1 MFRTA
6 AFALFSIAVVTR
18 AQMPATGKDVPQ
30 LAVYETLLR
39 PVFEKWKVPGAAV
52 AITDQGRLVY
62 ARGFGFADRENW
74 IPVQPTSMFRFASIS
89 KTLTGMTILKLAEEG
104 KLSLDAKFMDLIPNL
119 QPATSPAPDPRM
131 RQVTVRQ
138 LLMHIEG
145 FDRPVEDDHPV
156 YYNTASRLFNAPVSK
171 DLMTR
176 YVISQKLDFE
186 PGTKFAYGNSA
197 YQILGRI
204 IERIT
209 GKPYEDAIREKLL
222 TPSGATGIR
231 TGHALLENRYQDE
244 VKYYDYPG
252 APIVT
257 APVVPG
263 APRPTTRPYGNNWLE
278 MGDSYGGMVGSA
290 IDLMKYINALDGR
303 RGGPIL
309 SANTISS
316 ITQRPPAPVPVS
328 NTGWTGLTW
337 RITPITGGFHWWHSG
352 GASGTRNLLAR
363 RQNGRAWVILTN
375 TRPQDEDS
383 IIDDL
388 FAAMATAEAR
398 VTSWPAHDLFTD
410 FAGSTLATS
419 ADVLTLTASGS
430 APTATVTLG
439 LTANGPLNNIT
450 VETMVARPNAL
461 PVAAPS
467 NHWLRVDRRSGITA
481 PSSIAVSADPA
492 GLDAGTYDALLRISG
507 PNLSNTSRYVRVV
520 LTVTNPSNVSAIRN
534 AATLAIADAAAPGSR
549 IVIETSEDLTSEP
562 AKAEGI
568 PAAGPLGGVTAQIA
582 GLDAIL
588 VEAQARKL
596 DLMIPVEVPT
606 GDSTVIVTTSKG
618 RALRGT
624 LRIDAATPSLYSADR
639 TGKGVALA
647 RWTRIAEDGSTP
659 SDPTPAFACDEAGVC
674 TATPIDL
681 GSETDRVL
689 LEIAATGLRNPLADP
704 ASISVQIGDE
714 LAEVVTAQPS
724 ATEAGVDLIT
734 VRLPR
739 VLAGRGELDLIV
751 SALDRSSNPVRI
763 AIQ

>member
-1 MFRTA
+1 MIRTA
-6 AFALFSIAVVTR
+6 AVALFSIAVVTR
-18 AQMPATGKDVPQ
+18 AQMPVTGKDVPQ

-52 AITDQGRLVY
+52 AISDQGRLVY

-89 KTLTGMTILKLAEEG
+89 KTLTGMTILKLVEEG
-104 KLSLDAKFMDLIPNL
+104 KLSLDARFMDLIPNL
-119 QPATSPAPDPRM
+119 QPATTTAPDPRM

-145 FDRPVEDDHPV
+145 FDRDIENDHAI
-156 YYNTASRLFNAPVSK
+156 YFNTASRLFNAPVSK

-186 PGTKFAYGNSA
+186 PGTKYAYGNSA

-209 GKPYEDAIREKLL
+209 GKPYEDAVREKIL

-231 TGHALLENRYQDE
+231 TGRALTEGRYPDE

-252 APIVT
+252 APLVASPT
-257 APVVPG
+257 VPG
-263 APRPTTRPYGNNWLE
+263 SPKPAPRPYANIWPE
-278 MGDSYGGMVGSA
+278 MSDSYGGMVGNA
-290 IDLMKYINALDGR
+290 VDLMKYVNALDGR
-303 RGGPIL
+303 RGTPIL
-309 SANTISS
+309 NPNTINS
-316 ITQRPPAPVPVS
+316 IPQRPPAPVTVN
-328 NTGWTGLTW
+328 NTIWTGLTW
-337 RITPITGGFHWWHSG
+337 RINPITGGFHWWHSG

-375 TRPQDEDS
+375 TRPEDEDS
-383 IIDDL
+383 ILDDF

-398 VTSWPAHDLFTD
+398 VTSWPTHDLFAD

-430 APTATVTLG
+430 APTAALTLG
-439 LTANGPLNNIT
+439 LTANGLLNNIT

-461 PVAAPS
+461 PAAAPS

-481 PSSIAVSADPA
+481 PSSISVSADPA
-492 GLDAGTYDALLRISG
+492 GLAAGTHEALLRISG
-507 PNLSNTSRYVRVV
+507 PNLANTSRYVRVM

-549 IVIETSEDLTSEP
+549 IVIETPEDLTAEP

-568 PAAGPLGGVTAQIA
+568 PAAGPLAGVTAQVA

-596 DLMIPVEVPT
+596 DLMIPPEVPT
-606 GDSTVIVTTSKG
+606 GDSPVVVTTSKG
-618 RALRGT
+618 RALRGM

-647 RWTRIAEDGSTP
+647 RWTRIAEDGSTQ

-681 GSETDRVL
+681 GSETDSTL
-689 LEIAATGLRNPLADP
+689 LEIAATGTRSQLADP
-704 ASISVQIGDE
+704 ASILVQIGDE
-714 LAEVVTAQPS
+714 TAEVISAQPS
-724 ATEAGVDLIT
+724 TTEAGVDLIT
-734 VRLPR
+734 VRIPR
-739 VLAGRGELDLIV
+739 VLAGRGELDLSV
-751 SALDRSSNPVRI
+751 SVLDRSSNPVRI